1 MNGSRHRKHAAN
13 AGVTLVELMVAIV
26 AGLLLLGG
34 MIEIFIAGKQ
44 GFVMQQGVSQAQESG
59 RNGTFMLG
67 RVVRQAGYYRE
78 TTLRRSLIPP
88 LFPAGAPPG
97 GSPIVFGT
105 EATGLNNSDTL
116 TVSFQSNE
124 DGAVLDC
131 LGNFVTCDPGSG
143 PDATCTA
150 NPVENA
156 LTISNTFFLT
166 TNASN
171 GQQSLSC
178 RRDVVQRKDSP
189 ATVITPAGGDQ
200 QPLIDG
206 VTDFQILYGIDTTG
220 DPAADQYVTAA
231 GVADW
236 NAVRAVRITLVTNS
250 VDKVAA
256 GAAAYAP
263 GTQVRTDNQ
272 QLLQSYTETIQ
283 LRRSR

>member
-1 MNGSRHRKHAAN
+1 MNGPRHTKEAAN

-67 RVVRQAGYYRE
+67 RVVRQAGYYRQ
-78 TTLRRSLIPP
+78 TRLKRSEIAA

-105 EATGLNNSDTL
+105 DAGLNGSDTL
-116 TVSFQSNE
+116 TVSFQGNQ

-131 LGNFVTCDPGSG
+131 LGNVVTCDPGPG

-150 NPVENA
+150 DPVQNA
-156 LTISNTFFLT
+156 LTISNTFLLT
-166 TNASN
+166 TNLNN

-178 RRDVVQRKDSP
+178 QRDVVQRQTGALVVSN
-189 ATVITPAGGDQ
+189 Q
-200 QPLIDG
+200 EPLIDG
-206 VTDFQILYGIDTTG
+206 VTDFQVLYGIDTTG
-220 DPAADQYVTAA
+220 DRVADQYVPAT
-231 GVADW
+231 GVTNWD
-236 NAVRAVRITLVTNS
+236 AVQTVRITLVTNS
-250 VDKVAA
+250 VDQVAA
-256 GAAAYAP
+256 GSAAYVA
-263 GTQVRTDNQ
+263 GTQTRVDNQ

-283 LRRSR
+283 LRAR